1 MSEII
6 EYFRQMSIAVFGS
19 KDYTAGNKSEIIRR
33 MRILLEADRP
43 KRKRRKRS
51 IA

>member
-6 EYFRQMSIAVFGS
+6 ETLRQLRIAIFGS
-19 KDYTAGNKSEIIRR
+19 PDYTAGNKAEIIRR

-43 KRKRRKRS
+43 KRKRRKR
-51 IA
+51 